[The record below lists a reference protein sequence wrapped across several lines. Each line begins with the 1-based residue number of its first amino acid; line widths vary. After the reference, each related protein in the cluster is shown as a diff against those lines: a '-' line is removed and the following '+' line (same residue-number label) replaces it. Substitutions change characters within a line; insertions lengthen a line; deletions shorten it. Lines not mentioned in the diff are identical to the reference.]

1 MRIAA
6 GSLLRVLEN
15 FRVADGSIILYQ
27 TGSALIALGHVP
39 GVRSYLNNSDRV
51 QGQALQRRVK
61 RAPIR
66 SRLLI
71 DLGGTGS
78 KEC

>member
-1 MRIAA
+1 MMVIHQFGLVKFEQRAGGPMRIAA

-39 GVRSYLNNSDRV
+39 
-51 QGQALQRRVK
+51 RR
-61 RAPIR
+61 AQIR
-66 SRLLI
+66 ISAKLFFVPDGLWKI
-71 DLGGTGS
+71 
-78 KEC
+78 

>member
-27 TGSALIALGHVP
+27 TGSALITLGHV
-39 GVRSYLNNSDRV
+39 S
-51 QGQALQRRVK
+51 
-61 RAPIR
+61 RASLEAI
-66 SRLLI
+66 SKIQITFKDKSSI
-71 DLGGTGS
+71 DG
-78 KEC
+78 